1 MRVAAPL
8 ERDTA
13 VGSSFRLFCF
23 WSGRLLLLQKRE
35 VPSFF
40 YTYNTKEILYFFRS
54 YVTLLLPKEFHRNY
68 TKVSEEKHM
77 KIFWHSKGDL
87 IGLKAIFYSFLVMD
101 QLRLFSVESIVLQ
114 YTKKST

>member
-1 MRVAAPL
+1 LPASRADRVRVAAPL

-40 YTYNTKEILYFFRS
+40 YILTILKRYYISFVLMSLSSFQKNFTGIIQKFLRKNT
-54 YVTLLLPKEFHRNY
+54 
-68 TKVSEEKHM
+68 EKHM
-77 KIFWHSKGDL
+77 KNFWRSKGDL
-87 IGLKAIFYSFLVMD
+87 IGLKPIFL
-101 QLRLFSVESIVLQ
+101 
-114 YTKKST
+114 